1 MRVEK
6 IVYDGVVKTL
16 ESTAQVVPR
25 GYVIGKPL
33 HVFIDGIENAVINGV
48 YPIDKPVVLGST
60 GIVRVLEAPS
70 ADEGLSGKIAFV
82 SPISERGLLSVNL
95 DGLLSTYAI
104 IPVEHI
110 IGITN
115 TVPRPLSALSC
126 IASLSYRL
134 SLEAGPNPVIIGC
147 GVSGLM
153 TALHV
158 LLDGG
163 TPEVI
168 CARRESL
175 RYARS
180 VGLLPIQS
188 SENLKEG
195 YSSIVYTS
203 YAPWILRNLL
213 RHGVSKLVVSPLVN
227 RASITLFPSI
237 NRVEIIMPM
246 PSRIEYKRSVIEKIR
261 RLLGFVELNNIVDVQ
276 GLVPP
281 PKLGVIVSFTRS

>member
-1 MRVEK
+1 MRMEK

-16 ESTAQVVPR
+16 ESPAQVVPR

-33 HVFIDGIENAVINGV
+33 HVFIDGIENAVINGI

-60 GIVRVLEAPS
+60 GVVRVLEAPS
-70 ADEGLSGKIAFV
+70 ADERLSGKVAFV
-82 SPISERGLLSVNL
+82 SPVSRKGILSVDL
-95 DGLLSTYAI
+95 DGLLSTYVVV
-104 IPVEHI
+104 PEEHI

-115 TVPRPLSALSC
+115 TVPKPLSALSC

-134 SLEAGPNPVIIGC
+134 ALEAGPNPVIIGC

-158 LLDGG
+158 LSDGG
-163 TPEVI
+163 SPEII
-168 CARRESL
+168 CVRRESL

-180 VGLLPIQS
+180 VGLLPVQS
-188 SENLKEG
+188 FENLKKG

-203 YAPWILRNLL
+203 HSPWILKNLL
-213 RHGVSKLVVSPLVN
+213 MQGASKLVVSPLIN
-227 RASITLFPSI
+227 RASIILMPPI
-237 NRVEIIMPM
+237 RRVEVIMPM
-246 PSRIEYKRSVIEKIR
+246 PSRIEYKRGVIEKIG
-261 RLLGFVELNNIVDVQ
+261 RLLGFIELDNIVDVL
-276 GLVPP
+276 GLMPP

>member
-16 ESTAQVVPR
+16 ESPAQVVPR

-33 HVFIDGIENAVINGV
+33 HVFIDGIENAVINGI

-60 GIVRVLEAPS
+60 GVVRVLEAPS
-70 ADEGLSGKIAFV
+70 ADERLSGKVAFV
-82 SPISERGLLSVNL
+82 SPVSEKGLLSVDL
-95 DGLLSTYAI
+95 DGLLSTYVVV
-104 IPVEHI
+104 PEEHI

-115 TVPRPLSALSC
+115 TMPKPLSALSC

-134 SLEAGPNPVIIGC
+134 ALEAGPNPVIIGC

-158 LLDGG
+158 LSDGG
-163 TPEVI
+163 STEII
-168 CARRESL
+168 CVRRESL

-188 SENLKEG
+188 FENLKEE

-203 YAPWILRNLL
+203 HAPWILKNLL
-213 RHGVSKLVVSPLVN
+213 MQGASKLVVSPLID
-227 RASITLFPSI
+227 RASIILTPSI
-237 NRVEIIMPM
+237 RRVEVIMPM
-246 PSRIEYKRSVIEKIR
+246 PSRIEYKRGVIEKIR
-261 RLLGFVELNNIVDVQ
+261 RLLGFIELNNIVDVL
-276 GLVPP
+276 GLMPP